1 MLQKIFQ
8 SALFLTTVF
17 TLACNSGKNLNTQ
30 VHKRDGDGRDVK
42 IKYPQQQTAT
52 PQNVQMSY
60 DFEQLFTEAQNKEID
75 SLVRVFEKSNLITV
89 KVVTLPADKVTGGS
103 FESNNKA
110 LLKEWAGVHGNT
122 DKALVVS
129 ISRGLNKAAI
139 DYGPFVGKLLS
150 RAEADQIINTD
161 LLPALQSGSV
171 YTGVWK
177 GLSDLMDTIRRNI
190 K

>member
-1 MLQKIFQ
+1 MLQKMFR
-8 SALFLTTVF
+8 SAFFLTAVL

-30 VHKRDGDGRDVK
+30 VHQRDGDGRDVK

-52 PQNVQMSY
+52 PQNVNMSY
-60 DFEQLFTEAQNKEID
+60 DLEQLFTEAQNKQID
-75 SLVRVFEKSNLITV
+75 SLVRVFEKSNLIAV
-89 KVVTLPADKVTGGS
+89 KVITLPADKVTAGS
-103 FESNNKA
+103 FGNNNKN

-129 ISRGLNKAAI
+129 ISRGLNKVAI

-150 RAEADQIINTD
+150 RQEADHIISSD
-161 LLPALQSGSV
+161 FFPALQGGSV
-171 YTGVWK
+171 YDGVWK
-177 GLSDLMDTIRRNI
+177 GLNDLMDTIRRNI